1 MIIRINEDTNF
12 QELDKQLSSLRS
24 RKSFRSKDFLGK
36 IKWGEDA
43 LEYQKKMRNEWD

>member
-1 MIIRINEDTNF
+1 MIIRINKDTNF
-12 QELDKQLSSLRS
+12 QELDKQLSSLKS

-43 LEYQKKMRNEWD
+43 LEYQKRIRDEWN